1 MDRKQGLRIFEKTVG
16 EPAWVVF
23 HVSIWDIF
31 HVDKAAVT
39 GDHPFIAQ
47 YKGQL
52 LARLADIDRCKPANT
67 RVALRTAPHMAVGG
81 NAMLSLNTV
90 IREVAQERKLP
101 LLDYDLAAW
110 ALGTS
115 EAELFRDDI
124 HPNVRVSTAFAN
136 SIVADLAPKV

>member
-1 MDRKQGLRIFEKTVG
+1 MDRKQGLRVFEKTVG

-39 GDHPFIAQ
+39 GDHPFVAQ

-52 LARLADIDRCKPANT
+52 VARLADVDRCKPANT
-67 RVALRTAPHMAVGG
+67 RVALRTGPHMAWGG
-81 NAMLSLNTV
+81 NAQVALNAV
-90 IREVAQERKLP
+90 IREVSHERKLP

-110 ALGTS
+110 GLGAS
-115 EAELFRDDI
+115 EAELFKDDK
-124 HPNVRVSTAFAN
+124 HPNQRVSAAFAN
-136 SIVADLAPKV
+136 SIIADLST